1 MEKKD
6 YFSLQS
12 KYALVADCQERYRK
26 ELLDFINEAFEMH
39 GNEFEYKC
47 DTHQS
52 GIEKKEA
59 EEDSFYAP
67 EFFPVYFMIEVDD
80 HGTRNEIYP
89 YRIGQTCTDSG
100 RKIVVDGYDF
110 CTQHFVN
117 KLEVYSNIES
127 LQAIATF
134 INAVIEQKHNQSGYP
149 REFNKNE
156 QVAVCEAYGEGYFAI
171 VELEQHADDG
181 EDIIGLYPIG
191 EDGKCS
197 LPPCQVKAKYV
208 YQAAE
213 GKVCPGCGNQL
224 YMECNPAIEYDFY
237 CPNCEGSFF
246 DNEVQ

>member
-47 DTHQS
+47 DHATWQ
-52 GIEKKEA
+52 EKKEA
-59 EEDSFYAP
+59 EEASFYAP
-67 EFFPVYFMIEVDD
+67 DLLPVYLMIEVDD
-80 HGTRNEIYP
+80 HGTRDEIYI
-89 YRIGQTCTDSG
+89 YRIRQTCTDSG
-100 RKIVVDGYDF
+100 NRKIVVDGYDF
-110 CTQHFVN
+110 CTQHFVQN
-117 KLEVYSNIES
+117 LEAYSNMDS

-156 QVAVCEAYGEGYFAI
+156 QVAVSENYGEGYFAI
-171 VELEQHADDG
+171 VELEQLTDDG
-181 EDIIGLYPIG
+181 EDVIGLYPIG

-197 LPPCQVKAKYV
+197 LPPCQVKAKYI

-224 YMECNPAIEYDFY
+224 YMECNPTIEYDFY
-237 CPNCEGSFF
+237 CPSCEGSFF

>member
-47 DTHQS
+47 DTHATWQ
-52 GIEKKEA
+52 EKKEA
-59 EEDSFYAP
+59 EEASFYAP
-67 EFFPVYFMIEVDD
+67 DLLPVYLMIEVDD
-80 HGTRNEIYP
+80 YGRRDEIYI
-89 YRIGQTCTDSG
+89 YRIRQTCTDSG
-100 RKIVVDGYDF
+100 NRIVVDGYDL
-110 CTQHFVN
+110 CTQHFV
-117 KLEVYSNIES
+117 LYWDIYSNIES
-127 LQAIATF
+127 LMAIAAF
-134 INAVIEQKHNQSGYP
+134 INAVSEQKTKSGYP
-149 REFNKNE
+149 RDFNKNE
-156 QVAVCEAYGEGYFAI
+156 QVAVSEAYGEGYFAI
-171 VELEQHADDG
+171 VEVEQHAEDG

-197 LPPCQVKAKYV
+197 LSPRQVKAKYV

-213 GKVCPGCGNQL
+213 GKVCPGCGSQL
-224 YMECNPAIEYDFY
+224 YLECNTDSEYEFY
-237 CPNCEGSFF
+237 CPNCQGIFF